1 MGMNVLVVDMVL
13 GQVLVV
19 GGRRRGCCAA
29 CNPGSG
35 SSGRG
40 LGLNRALSSAL
51 ASLGRRYSTGPF
63 GFSKSRRFLGLV
75 V

>member
-40 LGLNRALSSAL
+40 LGLNT
-51 ASLGRRYSTGPF
+51 RYF
-63 GFSKSRRFLGLV
+63 
-75 V
+75 